1 VRVGLVCP
9 YSLDVP
15 GGVQNHVRDLAE
27 TLIGWG
33 HEASVLA
40 PADDDAALPSYV
52 VPAGRAVPVP
62 FNGSVAR
69 LTFGPVSAAR
79 ARRWIREGDFDLLH
93 IHEPG
98 TPSVSV
104 LTLWAATGPIVAT
117 FHTATPRSRAMS
129 AASAMLRP
137 AMEKIRARIAVSE
150 EARATSVQHIGG
162 EPVVIPNGVFVDRFR
177 RAEPVADWR
186 SEAGA
191 LAFLG
196 RLDEP
201 RKGLSVLLEA
211 FPRIA
216 ADRPGVR
223 LLIAGRGDAD
233 EARASLPEHCRSD
246 VTFLG
251 AVDDPT
257 KARLLR
263 SADVYVAPNTGSES
277 FGIVLVEAM
286 AASAPILA
294 SALPSFRRVV
304 ESGRLGQ
311 LFEVGNPAALADG
324 ALALLADP
332 ARRAAL
338 SSAADGAVRR
348 YDWSVLG
355 RRILDVYETVGQGA
369 GRVGED
375 LSRRR

>member
-1 VRVGLVCP
+1 MRVGLVCP

-27 TLIGWG
+27 TLISWG
-33 HEASVLA
+33 HQASVLA
-40 PADDDAALPSYV
+40 PADDDTALPSYV

-177 RAEPVADWR
+177 RAEPVAEWR
-186 SEAGA
+186 SHAGT

-201 RKGLSVLLEA
+201 RKGLGVLLEA

-216 ADRPGVR
+216 AARPGVR
-223 LLIAGRGDAD
+223 LLVAGRGDAH
-233 EARASLPEHCRSD
+233 EARAALPRSCRAD

-251 AVDDPT
+251 AVDDAT

-286 AASAPILA
+286 AASAPVLA

-304 ESGRLGQ
+304 ENGRLGA
-311 LFEVGNPAALADG
+311 LFEPGNPAALAEA
-324 ALALLADP
+324 ALALLADRD
-332 ARRAAL
+332 RRARL
-338 SSAADGAVRR
+338 SAAADVAVRR

-355 RRILDVYETVGQGA
+355 RRILDVYETVVQGA

-375 LSRRR
+375 LSRR